1 LGNLTSTYLLLE
13 VDHHFW
19 KLQSATSC
27 RARHH

>member
-13 VDHHFW
+13 VDHFW
-19 KLQSATSC
+19 KPQPTTFC